1 VKLSSYAKKNGVCYQ
16 TAYNWWKNGYLKGKQ
31 LPSGTIIVEEEK
43 EINENLKKCVL
54 YTRVSTSEQKEHID
68 RQLER
73 VRNYAVSKGYQIIN
87 EYKEIA
93 SGLNDNRKFLNKILN
108 DNSFDVLIVEHKD
121 RLTRFG
127 FSYIEHFL
135 NYKKQTIE
143 VINLSE
149 NSVMDDF
156 VSIVTCFCSKIYGR
170 RGNQNRV
177 KKIIEEVKNIE
188 E

>member
-1 VKLSSYAKKNGVCYQ
+1 
-16 TAYNWWKNGYLKGKQ
+16 
-31 LPSGTIIVEEEK
+31 
-43 EINENLKKCVL
+43 
-54 YTRVSTSEQKEHID
+54 
-68 RQLER
+68 
-73 VRNYAVSKGYQIIN
+73 
-87 EYKEIA
+87 
-93 SGLNDNRKFLNKILN
+93 
-108 DNSFDVLIVEHKD
+108 
-121 RLTRFG
+121 
-127 FSYIEHFL
+127 L